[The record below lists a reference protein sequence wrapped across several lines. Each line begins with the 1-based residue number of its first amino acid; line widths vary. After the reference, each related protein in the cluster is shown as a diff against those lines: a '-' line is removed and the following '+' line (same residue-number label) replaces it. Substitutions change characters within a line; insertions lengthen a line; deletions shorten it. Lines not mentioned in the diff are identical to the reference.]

1 VLRPVL
7 HEISRAENSAA
18 FAKTLAHS
26 ARRASPGAVAMM
38 VSISRASWSAR
49 QIISASAIASRA
61 MLGDQAPRLDELN
74 DRYVA

>member
-1 VLRPVL
+1 
-7 HEISRAENSAA
+7 
-18 FAKTLAHS
+18 
-26 ARRASPGAVAMM
+26 MM

-49 QIISASAIASRA
+49 QIISASAINSRA